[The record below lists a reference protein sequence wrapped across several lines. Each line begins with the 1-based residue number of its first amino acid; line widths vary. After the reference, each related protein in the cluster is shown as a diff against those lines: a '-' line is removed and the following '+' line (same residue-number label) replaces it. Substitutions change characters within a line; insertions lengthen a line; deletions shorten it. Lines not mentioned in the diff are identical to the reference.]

1 LWLIEDSC
9 DALGGK
15 YGDQMLGSFGDIST
29 FSFYPAH
36 HITTGEG
43 GAVLIKR
50 VHHKRVV
57 ESMRDWGRDCW
68 CLPGCDNTCQKR
80 FSWSLGE
87 LPFGYDH
94 KYIYSH
100 LGYNLK
106 SGDVQAAIG
115 IEQLKRL
122 NTFTEIRK
130 KNWEYLNREL
140 QCLKEFL
147 ILPEP
152 TLKSDPSW
160 FGFAITLREESPVD
174 RNQIIQILEKNKIGT
189 RLLFGGNLLRQPA
202 FLHTQRRVIGELK
215 NTDKIMNDTFW
226 IGVWPG
232 ISIEMLDYMIDSLI
246 KAIILAGG
254 FGTRILEETATKP
267 KPMVLLDDK
276 PIIWHLMHSFAIQGV
291 SQFII
296 ASGYLG
302 GIIEEWVRDLKTDWD
317 IVVLDTGEKTQ
328 TGGRIKRCIE
338 FGQDER
344 YFLTYGDGL
353 GNINLEKLLAH
364 HSFMQRRA
372 TVTSVRPPARFG
384 VLQKENG
391 LVTHFG
397 EKRQSDVDWINGGY
411 FVIERKVSELI
422 LGDEDSFESDVMP
435 LMARDGE
442 LAAYEH
448 EGFWQPMD
456 TLRDRND
463 LANLA
468 TRLPPPWL
476 QQN

>member
-1 LWLIEDSC
+1 MSEELEFRIQQLADDAFAKLHTKQKFVPGTSNIPVTGKVFGPEELAAAAKASLEFWLTSGPYTKEFESTLAKTVGMRHAFMVNSGSSANLIALSSLTSRFHGERALKPGDEVITVAAGFPTTVAPILQYGLVPVYVDVDLATYVAIDEQIEEAISPRTRAIMMAHTLGNPFNIDLVQNLAAKHNLWLIEDSC

-140 QCLKEFL
+140 QCLNEFL

-246 KAIILAGG
+246 KI
-254 FGTRILEETATKP
+254 FK
-267 KPMVLLDDK
+267 
-276 PIIWHLMHSFAIQGV
+276 
-291 SQFII
+291 
-296 ASGYLG
+296 
-302 GIIEEWVRDLKTDWD
+302 
-317 IVVLDTGEKTQ
+317 
-328 TGGRIKRCIE
+328 
-338 FGQDER
+338 
-344 YFLTYGDGL
+344 
-353 GNINLEKLLAH
+353 
-364 HSFMQRRA
+364 
-372 TVTSVRPPARFG
+372 
-384 VLQKENG
+384 
-391 LVTHFG
+391 
-397 EKRQSDVDWINGGY
+397 DV
-411 FVIERKVSELI
+411 K
-422 LGDEDSFESDVMP
+422 
-435 LMARDGE
+435 
-442 LAAYEH
+442 
-448 EGFWQPMD
+448 
-456 TLRDRND
+456 
-463 LANLA
+463 
-468 TRLPPPWL
+468 
-476 QQN
+476 

>member
-1 LWLIEDSC
+1 
-9 DALGGK
+9 
-15 YGDQMLGSFGDIST
+15 M
-29 FSFYPAH
+29 
-36 HITTGEG
+36 
-43 GAVLIKR
+43 
-50 VHHKRVV
+50 
-57 ESMRDWGRDCW
+57 
-68 CLPGCDNTCQKR
+68 
-80 FSWSLGE
+80 
-87 LPFGYDH
+87 
-94 KYIYSH
+94 
-100 LGYNLK
+100 
-106 SGDVQAAIG
+106 
-115 IEQLKRL
+115 
-122 NTFTEIRK
+122 
-130 KNWEYLNREL
+130 
-140 QCLKEFL
+140 
-147 ILPEP
+147 
-152 TLKSDPSW
+152 
-160 FGFAITLREESPVD
+160 
-174 RNQIIQILEKNKIGT
+174 
-189 RLLFGGNLLRQPA
+189 
-202 FLHTQRRVIGELK
+202 
-215 NTDKIMNDTFW
+215 
-226 IGVWPG
+226 
-232 ISIEMLDYMIDSLI
+232 

-422 LGDEDSFESDVMP
+422 SSDEDSFESDIMP
-435 LMARDGE
+435 FMARDGE

-468 TRLPPPWL
+468 MRLPPPWL

>member
-1 LWLIEDSC
+1 
-9 DALGGK
+9 
-15 YGDQMLGSFGDIST
+15 
-29 FSFYPAH
+29 
-36 HITTGEG
+36 
-43 GAVLIKR
+43 V
-50 VHHKRVV
+50 
-57 ESMRDWGRDCW
+57 
-68 CLPGCDNTCQKR
+68 
-80 FSWSLGE
+80 
-87 LPFGYDH
+87 
-94 KYIYSH
+94 
-100 LGYNLK
+100 
-106 SGDVQAAIG
+106 
-115 IEQLKRL
+115 
-122 NTFTEIRK
+122 
-130 KNWEYLNREL
+130 
-140 QCLKEFL
+140 
-147 ILPEP
+147 
-152 TLKSDPSW
+152 
-160 FGFAITLREESPVD
+160 
-174 RNQIIQILEKNKIGT
+174 
-189 RLLFGGNLLRQPA
+189 
-202 FLHTQRRVIGELK
+202 
-215 NTDKIMNDTFW
+215 
-226 IGVWPG
+226 
-232 ISIEMLDYMIDSLI
+232 

>member
-1 LWLIEDSC
+1 
-9 DALGGK
+9 
-15 YGDQMLGSFGDIST
+15 M
-29 FSFYPAH
+29 
-36 HITTGEG
+36 
-43 GAVLIKR
+43 
-50 VHHKRVV
+50 
-57 ESMRDWGRDCW
+57 
-68 CLPGCDNTCQKR
+68 
-80 FSWSLGE
+80 
-87 LPFGYDH
+87 
-94 KYIYSH
+94 
-100 LGYNLK
+100 
-106 SGDVQAAIG
+106 
-115 IEQLKRL
+115 
-122 NTFTEIRK
+122 
-130 KNWEYLNREL
+130 
-140 QCLKEFL
+140 
-147 ILPEP
+147 
-152 TLKSDPSW
+152 
-160 FGFAITLREESPVD
+160 
-174 RNQIIQILEKNKIGT
+174 
-189 RLLFGGNLLRQPA
+189 
-202 FLHTQRRVIGELK
+202 
-215 NTDKIMNDTFW
+215 
-226 IGVWPG
+226 
-232 ISIEMLDYMIDSLI
+232 

-422 LGDEDSFESDVMP
+422 SSDEDSFESDIMP

-456 TLRDRND
+456 TLRDRNE

-468 TRLPPPWL
+468 MRLPPPWL